1 MTEVSSIDLP
11 HHSNQ
16 VMPVH
21 GVGTL
26 GGPQEQ
32 GSQERQVFLA
42 PVLHLHPASFL
53 TLTSGCSAFPKAS
66 YQSHCLLLP
75 FLLPSP
81 CKGRDWGG
89 GVFCLIFW
97 SLLPRTFAPFL
108 WMSPNSGRNK
118 GISGHRKMEHRCPCQ
133 LGQVGPG
140 FLGGSNAL
148 VSC

>member
-89 GVFCLIFW
+89 VFFASFFGLFCPE
-97 SLLPRTFAPFL
+97 LLPLFSGCLRTVAEVRACP
-108 WMSPNSGRNK
+108 
-118 GISGHRKMEHRCPCQ
+118 GIEKWSTGVLVSWARW
-133 LGQVGPG
+133 GQVFWGAAMPW
-140 FLGGSNAL
+140 
-148 VSC
+148 